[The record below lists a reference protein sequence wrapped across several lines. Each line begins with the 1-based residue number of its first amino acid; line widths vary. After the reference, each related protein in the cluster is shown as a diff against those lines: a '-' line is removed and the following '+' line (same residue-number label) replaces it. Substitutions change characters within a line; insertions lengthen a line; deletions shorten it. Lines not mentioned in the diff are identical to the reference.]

1 MKIVIDARLY
11 GLENAG
17 IGRYLVNLINQ
28 IEKID
33 LPAGRHGKK
42 NKYFI
47 LLRKKYF
54 QNLKFSNNFQKVLAD
69 YPHYSFQEQ
78 IFLPLQLLK
87 LKPELVHFT
96 HFNVPLFWWGKYV
109 VTIHDLI
116 KHESKGTKTTTR
128 LSSVYWLKYIVY
140 LFVVW
145 LTVKKAVKIITP
157 SKFWQE
163 ELIKRYVLP
172 KDKIIV
178 TYEGIDEHL
187 LKNQTKVKPEEIL
200 KKYKI
205 KKPFVVYTGSLYPH
219 KNVERLAEA
228 VGKLNQNL
236 KLVIICVRN
245 VFYER
250 FLNKIKKMDV
260 GKSVNLVGFVPDEE
274 IGAIYQQA
282 EAFVFPSLWEGFG
295 LPGLEAM
302 GLGLPVLAA
311 RASCLPEIYGEA
323 ALYFDPHQTDD
334 LVKKIEKIK
343 EDKELREEL
352 IRKGYEQVKKYSW
365 EKTAKET
372 LLVYNSFK

>member
-17 IGRYLVNLINQ
+17 IGRYLINLINQ

-33 LPAGRHGKK
+33 KRNH
-42 NKYFI
+42 YFL

-54 QNLKFSNNFQKVLAD
+54 EELNFKNKNWQKVLSD

-78 IFLPLQLLK
+78 LLLPLQLLK
-87 LKPELVHFT
+87 LKPDLVHFS

-116 KHESKGTKTTTR
+116 KHESRGMKTTTH
-128 LSSVYWLKYIVY
+128 LSSVYWLKYVVY

-145 LTVKKAVKIITP
+145 LTVKKAAKIITP

-163 ELIKRYVLP
+163 ELAKRYALP

-178 TYEGIDEHL
+178 TYEGVDES
-187 LKNQTKVKPEEIL
+187 LKPQDKNSENKNIL
-200 KKYKI
+200 AKYKI

-228 VGKLNQNL
+228 VGRLNQNL

-250 FLNKIKKMDV
+250 FLVKIKKM
-260 GKSVNLVGFVPDEE
+260 GLSKSVNLVGFVPDEE
-274 IGAIYQQA
+274 IAAIYQQA
-282 EAFVFPSLWEGFG
+282 EVFVFPSLWEGFG

-311 RASCLPEIYGEA
+311 KASCLPEIYGEA
-323 ALYFDPHQTDD
+323 ALYFNPHKTDD
-334 LVKKIEKIK
+334 LVKKIKRVR
-343 EDKELREEL
+343 EDKKLREEL
-352 IRKGYEQVKKYSW
+352 VRKGLEQVKKYSW